1 MRRAVGVLWH
11 PRQTMAAVV
20 QDPSFITVWVVVL
33 LVVAACGVSILST
46 AVGQQAL
53 VDERV
58 RTTEMIGGH
67 VDDAAY
73 AELLARPPI
82 TAYLTSGGRLLV
94 TPPATLI
101 VAAGLVGLAAIGRM
115 RLSFMVVLAI
125 VVHASTVLAL
135 QQVIAV
141 PAQLVRE
148 SLASPTSLVALM
160 PMAED
165 GTWFARWLGA
175 IDVFGIWWV
184 GLIAV
189 GLAAATGRSA
199 VGWLWRLSAAYL
211 VVAAI
216 VAGAVAVL
224 DTQGI

>member
-1 MRRAVGVLWH
+1 MGVLWH

-20 QDPSFITVWVVVL
+20 RDPSFITVWIVVL
-33 LVVAACGVSILST
+33 LVVAASGVSILST

-58 RTTEMIGGH
+58 RTTEMMGGR
-67 VDDAAY
+67 VDEATY

-82 TAYLTSGGRLLV
+82 SAYLTSGGRLLV

-101 VAAGLVGLAAIGRM
+101 VALGLVGLAAISRM
-115 RLSFMVVLAI
+115 RLPFLVALAI

-135 QQVIAV
+135 QQVVAV
-141 PAQLVRE
+141 PAELVRE
-148 SLASPTSLVALM
+148 SLASPTSLATLM

-165 GTWFARWLGA
+165 GTWISRLLGS

-184 GLIAV
+184 GLISI
-189 GLAAATGRSA
+189 GLAAATGRST
-199 VGWLWRLSAAYL
+199 VGWLVRLSAAYL
-211 VVAAI
+211 AIAAM

-224 DTQGI
+224 STQGI

>member
-1 MRRAVGVLWH
+1 MRRVVGVLLH
-11 PRQTMAAVV
+11 PRLTMAAVV
-20 QDPSFITVWVVVL
+20 REPSFITVWALVL

-53 VDERV
+53 IDERV

-82 TAYLTSGGRLLV
+82 SAYLTSGGRSLM

-101 VAAGLVGLAAIGRM
+101 VALALMGLAAMERASM
-115 RLSFMVVLAI
+115 RFVVALAI
-125 VVHASTVLAL
+125 VVHATIVLAL

-141 PAQLVRE
+141 PAQLIRE
-148 SLASPTSLVALM
+148 SLGSPTSLATVL
-160 PMAED
+160 PVVED
-165 GTWFARWLGA
+165 GTWLAGWFGA
-175 IDVFGIWWV
+175 VDVFGIWWV
-184 GLIAV
+184 VLLSI
-189 GLAAATGRSA
+189 GLAAATGRSTIRC
-199 VGWLWRLSAAYL
+199 GFRLGAAYL
-211 VVAAI
+211 IIAAI

-224 DTQGI
+224 NT

>member
-11 PRQTMAAVV
+11 PRQSMAAVV
-20 QDPSFITVWVVVL
+20 RDPSFITVWIVVL

-53 VDERV
+53 IDERV

-73 AELLARPPI
+73 AELLAKPPI
-82 TAYLTSGGRLLV
+82 SAYLTSGGRLLV

-101 VAAGLVGLAAIGRM
+101 VALGLVGLAAVGRM
-115 RLSFMVVLAI
+115 QLPFVIALAI
-125 VVHASTVLAL
+125 VVHATTVLAL

-141 PAQLVRE
+141 PVQLVRE
-148 SLASPTSLVALM
+148 SLASPTSLATLM
-160 PMAED
+160 PMADE
-165 GTWFARWLGA
+165 GTWLARLLGGV
-175 IDVFGIWWV
+175 DVFGIWWV
-184 GLIAV
+184 VLISV
-189 GLAAATGRSA
+189 GLAAATTRSTL
-199 VGWLWRLSAAYL
+199 GWLLRLSAAYL

-224 DTQGI
+224 NTQGI